1 MQIVFNFQLIHRKGF
16 ISHGSD
22 VKKSLFV
29 KKGRGDVCVSSDG
42 GGEWE
47 GGTLD
52 WDREILSLPFSCFI
66 T

>member
-1 MQIVFNFQLIHRKGF
+1 M
-16 ISHGSD
+16 SA
-22 VKKSLFV
+22 SLV
-29 KKGRGDVCVSSDG
+29 MVVENGK
-42 GGEWE
+42 